1 MYNAITV
8 LGQTEYDFRGLDAD
22 TDYYFTIEALNENGR
37 SPLCKTTKKKTQEIK
52 I

>member
-37 SPLCKTTKKKTQEIK
+37 SHCARRQKIKHKK
-52 I
+52 